1 MKYITEFSNGK
12 NYIRA
17 YDENKNG
24 LRQVGDMFFLYHNSI
39 IAHGVYDTEAEAVEN
54 MFYDRKYATQKIIM
68 PDGTTTT
75 PAEYFGTDVD
85 NDIFVPWIDVKG
97 ERWPGETS

>member
-24 LRQVGDMFFLYHNSI
+24 LRQVGKIFFLYYN
-39 IAHGVYDTEAEAVEN
+39 AVVCRAVYNTEAEAVAS
-54 MFYDRKYATQKIIM
+54 YGRYSTRKIIL
-68 PDGTTTT
+68 PDGTETT
-75 PAEYFGTDVD
+75 PARYFDMPDTSNV
-85 NDIFVPWIDVKG
+85 FVPWSCVRR
-97 ERWPGETS
+97 ELWPGETA